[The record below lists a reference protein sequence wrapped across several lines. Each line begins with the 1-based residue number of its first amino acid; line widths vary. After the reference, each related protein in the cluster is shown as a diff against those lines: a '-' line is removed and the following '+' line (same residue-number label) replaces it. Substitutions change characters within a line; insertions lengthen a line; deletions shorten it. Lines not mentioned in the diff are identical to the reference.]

1 MPVVSATQ
9 KAESEGSLEQSLN
22 LSWATKQDPIKTK
35 PKLKTTLYEETEKWL
50 CMSVTSTPMKL
61 KPKEHHKF
69 EVSLEYIMSSRS
81 V

>member
-35 PKLKTTLYEETEKWL
+35 PKLKTTLYEKKMVVHACNLNTR
-50 CMSVTSTPMKL
+50 KL

-69 EVSLEYIMSSRS
+69 DVSLDYIMSSRS